1 MIAQEE
7 QFRIYLHAPLKA
19 EAPLTVRQL
28 KLSALDAF
36 SRTDNTLATLIRS
49 FNEALHPEGKAFGFR
64 NDDVFIVYSPK
75 INENQIKALLIKTG
89 LYFSAD
95 PKIENP
101 EALQRTFVL
110 PAEKDALNYEVS
122 RIEST
127 MPSRSDAASEKSAAH
142 KRFVLPPVAAEQGKK
157 QLTPAELA
165 RISKALVNT
174 DFSNMIRRQFVCI
187 VLDDI
192 APSPM
197 FEEVF
202 VSIADLGETILP
214 DVSLTATPWL
224 FQDLTET
231 LDKCVLTTVSR
242 HDDGAFY
249 RDFSLNL
256 NVSSILSEDFKSF
269 DKGIRENMK
278 ASVVLELQPI
288 DIVSD
293 FSMYVRARDFAQSL
307 GYKICID
314 GVSALNLPFIDRE
327 KLGADFVKLT
337 WQSDLPDL
345 LTQDEKLKEK
355 ILSIGSNRT
364 ILCRVD
370 DEKAL
375 NFAKESKITLLQ
387 GRYIQHLLST
397 APRRP
402 A

>member
-36 SRTDNTLATLIRS
+36 SRTDNTLATLIRN

-95 PKIENP
+95 SKIENP

-337 WQSDLPDL
+337 WQADLPDL
-345 LTQDEKLKEK
+345 LTRDEKLKEK

>member
-36 SRTDNTLATLIRS
+36 SRTDNTLATLIRN

-95 PKIENP
+95 SKIENP

-314 GVSALNLPFIDRE
+314 GVSALNLPFINRE

-337 WQSDLPDL
+337 WQADLPDL

>member
-19 EAPLTVRQL
+19 EVPLTVRQL

-36 SRTDNTLATLIRS
+36 SRTDNTLATLIRN

-95 PKIENP
+95 SKIENP

-224 FQDLTET
+224 FQNLTET

-337 WQSDLPDL
+337 WQADLPDL

>member
-36 SRTDNTLATLIRS
+36 SRTDNTLATLIRN

-95 PKIENP
+95 SKIENP

-337 WQSDLPDL
+337 WQADLPDL
-345 LTQDEKLKEK
+345 LTQDKKLKEK

>member
-19 EAPLTVRQL
+19 EVPLTVRQL

-36 SRTDNTLATLIRS
+36 SRTDNTLATLIRN

-95 PKIENP
+95 SKIENP

-142 KRFVLPPVAAEQGKK
+142 KRFVLPPVAADRGKK

-337 WQSDLPDL
+337 WQADLPDL
-345 LTQDEKLKEK
+345 LTQDKKLKEK

>member
-36 SRTDNTLATLIRS
+36 SRTDNTLATLIRN

-95 PKIENP
+95 SKIENP

-127 MPSRSDAASEKSAAH
+127 MPSRSDAASEKSTAH

-337 WQSDLPDL
+337 WQADLPDL

>member
-7 QFRIYLHAPLKA
+7 QLRIYLHAPLKA

-36 SRTDNTLATLIRS
+36 SRTDNTLATLIRN

-95 PKIENP
+95 SKIENP

-174 DFSNMIRRQFVCI
+174 DFSNIIRRQFVCI

-337 WQSDLPDL
+337 WQADLPDL

>member
-36 SRTDNTLATLIRS
+36 SRTDNTLATLIRN

-95 PKIENP
+95 SKIENP

-127 MPSRSDAASEKSAAH
+127 MPSRSDAASEKSTAH
-142 KRFVLPPVAAEQGKK
+142 KRFVLPPAAAEQGKK

-337 WQSDLPDL
+337 WQADLPDL

>member
-7 QFRIYLHAPLKA
+7 QLRIYLHAPLKA

-36 SRTDNTLATLIRS
+36 SRTDNTLATLIRN

-75 INENQIKALLIKTG
+75 VNENQIKALLIKTG

-95 PKIENP
+95 PKIDNP

-127 MPSRSDAASEKSAAH
+127 MPSRSDTASEKSAAR
-142 KRFVLPPVAAEQGKK
+142 KRFVLPPVAADRGKK

-337 WQSDLPDL
+337 WQADLPDL